1 MTDTNLNK
9 TIHDII
15 QDGKRK
21 AAIAQGLTQPST
33 PMNATSTD
41 GQALMGDNETLM
53 GAITTDNQ
61 VSTGAAAC
69 TSIGPTANTE
79 PTTAGTTTTS
89 TGTAPTT
96 TADKP
101 SMQKQGLALVPY
113 CIVKSLSMLDN
124 IYETRLFGWLIA
136 KAQSVLKLYN
146 KDLSEINVEH
156 ALGLTKVTI
165 PARYILNEGDKN
177 YNQIT
182 KSFSL
187 ATKKIEYE
195 KNNIIYHLNIIAF
208 PTLIKD
214 GRKSLLSF
222 VVHNDMWHAL
232 LDFSKGYRLFSL
244 DTFMKLQSR
253 YSVIMYLIITQ
264 QSEPKTYTVETLK
277 SILGCTS
284 KAYERGTNLFAR
296 VIDPARS
303 ELLEKAPW
311 YFEYSA
317 WKEGKRHKITTVT
330 ITPVLNKKYIV
341 PAASE
346 YQSTADKLRLTLDDK
361 VAVYIIENFA
371 MTAKDV
377 EKIEP
382 HLLRLGDSTQQL
394 LFIAKIKE
402 RVSTGRVRNRAG
414 YLVRSLQ
421 QANRA

>member
-21 AAIAQGLTQPST
+21 AAIAQGLT
-33 PMNATSTD
+33 PMNANSTE
-41 GQALMGDNETLM
+41 GQALMGDNETLT
-53 GAITTDNQ
+53 GATTTDNQ
-61 VSTGAAAC
+61 ASTGAAAG
-69 TSIGPTANTE
+69 TSIGTAANME
-79 PTTAGTTTTS
+79 PTTAGTTSTQAGTTS
-89 TGTAPTT
+89 TQTGTAST
-96 TADKP
+96 
-101 SMQKQGLALVPY
+101 QKQGLALVPY

-165 PARYILNEGDKN
+165 PARYILSVGDKN

-244 DTFMKLQSR
+244 DTFMKLQSK

-277 SILGCTS
+277 TILGCTS
-284 KAYERGTNLFAR
+284 KSYERGTNLFAR

>member
-21 AAIAQGLTQPST
+21 AAIAQGLT
-33 PMNATSTD
+33 PMNATSTEV
-41 GQALMGDNETLM
+41 QALMGDNETLM
-53 GAITTDNQ
+53 GATTTDNQ
-61 VSTGAAAC
+61 ASTGAASD

-79 PTTAGTTTTS
+79 PTTAVTTPTQTVTTS
-89 TGTAPTT
+89 TQTGTAST
-96 TADKP
+96 
-101 SMQKQGLALVPY
+101 QKQGLALVPY

-165 PARYILNEGDKN
+165 PARYILSEGDKN

-244 DTFMKLQSR
+244 DTFMKLQSK

-277 SILGCTS
+277 TILGCTS

-377 EKIEP
+377 ERIEP